1 MSAMKEKR
9 GAPHG
14 TDMRGVPHGAGKKLR
29 ITLTGSPISCVP
41 AHRATVKALGLR
53 KLNAVVEHNATPSI
67 LGMVRA
73 VSYLL
78 DVEEIS

>member
-1 MSAMKEKR
+1 MSAM
-9 GAPHG
+9 
-14 TDMRGVPHGAGKKLR
+14 AGKKLKIKLVR
-29 ITLTGSPISCVP
+29 STISCVP

-53 KLNAVVEHNATPSI
+53 RINAVVEHAASPAI

-78 DVEEIS
+78 EVEEIN

>member
-1 MSAMKEKR
+1 MKE
-9 GAPHG
+9 
-14 TDMRGVPHGAGKKLR
+14 MRGVPHGAGKKLR
-29 ITLTGSPISCVP
+29 ITLVGSPISCVP

-53 KLNAVVEHNATPSI
+53 KMNAVVEHAASPAI

>member
-1 MSAMKEKR
+1 M
-9 GAPHG
+9 
-14 TDMRGVPHGAGKKLR
+14 GVPHSAKKLR
-29 ITLTGSPISCVP
+29 IKLVRSTIACVP

-53 KLNAVVEHNATPSI
+53 KLNAVVEHAATPAI
-67 LGMVRA
+67 LGMVNA

>member
-1 MSAMKEKR
+1 
-9 GAPHG
+9 
-14 TDMRGVPHGAGKKLR
+14 
-29 ITLTGSPISCVP
+29 VP

-53 KLNAVVEHNATPSI
+53 KLNAVVEHNATPAI
-67 LGMVRA
+67 LGMVNA